1 MQEVPIDMNL
11 QKHWRDHNIVTD
23 DMVRWFKK
31 NCGCMPYH
39 GIKDLDNTSHYGIFS
54 KNIPDGKKSIA
65 IKVTIQPQTETLTD
79 NDLEKIS
86 SDLITVIDTKLSGS
100 LRKN

>member
-1 MQEVPIDMNL
+1 MYE
-11 QKHWRDHNIVTD
+11 
-23 DMVRWFKK
+23 
-31 NCGCMPYH
+31 G
-39 GIKDLDNTSHYGIFS
+39 

-86 SDLITVIDTKLSGS
+86 SDLIKVIDTKLSGS
-100 LRKN
+100 LRNN